1 MWWGLGMWGWNSLF
15 ASFYSLKSYW
25 APSLDGAPC
34 PDGLVMSLCLASGF
48 PRSSQLAGA
57 GVEIHHPKNPT
68 IPLTLA
74 WADVFNS
81 WADPLILAL
90 EGIHG
95 DRGWGLTLGLK
106 HKGDIASEPSR
117 GLGWKALLQG
127 QVGQAPEEQ
136 ARLLSPRSLTWLG
149 PGGVGCTCSLFQR
162 NMDHRLHVTCIMF
175 IHSTDLYFNRHLM
188 RLFYEPDI
196 LCQRL
201 GTNW

>member
-1 MWWGLGMWGWNSLF
+1 MWWGVGMWGWNSLF

-25 APSLDGAPC
+25 APSLDVCSMPRWPGHEPV
-34 PDGLVMSLCLASGF
+34 PGF
-48 PRSSQLAGA
+48 RVSRSSQLAGA

-95 DRGWGLTLGLK
+95 DRGRGLTLGLK

-149 PGGVGCTCSLFQR
+149 PGGVLYMLLISKEHGPPSACYMYHVHSFHRSLF
-162 NMDHRLHVTCIMF
+162 
-175 IHSTDLYFNRHLM
+175 
-188 RLFYEPDI
+188 
-196 LCQRL
+196 
-201 GTNW
+201 